1 MDSTSGKNAQTGK
14 KVKLSIQDASFGYGS
29 TDSIWED
36 VNIDVLEGDCLCLL
50 GPNGCGK
57 TTLFNCINNNYQ
69 LKTGRILVNG
79 RDVKDFTPAEL
90 ARTMGIVFQEHSA
103 PFPYTSLEVVR
114 MGRTPHLKLLATPDK
129 KDTERAYAI
138 MEELGIAH
146 LAGKRYTQISG
157 GERQLVLIARTL
169 CQEPEMILF
178 DEPTSHLDF
187 RNQAMVLR
195 TVKKLSEKGMT
206 IVMTSHFPNHVYKI
220 ATRVAMLGYQGMI
233 AQGAVDE
240 VMTEEN
246 LSRTY
251 GVDVKIYDAVSRNAK
266 TKFCDP
272 NLD

>member
-1 MDSTSGKNAQTGK
+1 MAI
-14 KVKLSIQDASFGYGS
+14 KLSIQDASFGYNS
-29 TDSIWED
+29 SETVWEHI
-36 VNIDVLEGDCLCLL
+36 NIDVMDGDCLCLL

-57 TTLFNCINNNYQ
+57 TTLFNCINNNYA
-69 LKTGRILVNG
+69 LKTGKILLNG
-79 RDVKDFTPAEL
+79 KDVRDFSITEL

-114 MGRTPHLKLLATPDK
+114 MGRTPHLKTLATPDK
-129 KDTERAYAI
+129 EDTERAYSV
-138 MEELGIAH
+138 MEELGIEH

-187 RNQAMVLR
+187 KNQAMVLH
-195 TVKKLSEKGMT
+195 TVKKLSAKGMT
-206 IVMTSHFPNHVYKI
+206 IVMTSHFPNHVWKI
-220 ATRVAMLGYQGMI
+220 GTHVAMMNYNGMV
-233 AQGAVDE
+233 AQGPVDE

-246 LSRTY
+246 LSKTY
-251 GVDVKIYDAVSRNAK
+251 GVDVKIYDAVSNGVK
-266 TKFCDP
+266 TRFCDP